1 MCHSDEDHCAEDCV
15 TDAFEEE
22 ESEDHDIPVASGVSV
37 VDTPSFYVGTNF
49 TVLPFFCE
57 EVVSELPYVQ
67 VVTPESSSYRYG
79 SRVLLDED
87 HIVDVK
93 RMRRRHSVYTY
104 TDIDMVDVFSM

>member
-1 MCHSDEDHCAEDCV
+1 MYYLDEDHCAEDCA
-15 TDAFEEE
+15 TGAFEEE
-22 ESEDHDIPVASGVSV
+22 ESEDYDISEVSV
-37 VDTPSFYVGTNF
+37 VGTPSFYVGRNF
-49 TVLPFFCE
+49 NPVPFFCE

-93 RMRRRHSVYTY
+93 RMRRRHGVYIY
-104 TDIDMVDVFSM
+104 GL